1 MSTLGFELFLRLY
14 CIRYCIMLQQ
24 ARETE
29 VEDED
34 PIPSITVKVSN
45 LYILSRCRGGSWILR
60 GGVAELQKWGQ
71 FGPCGPH
78 MVPKFMDIHCAKMV
92 HEIV

>member
-1 MSTLGFELFLRLY
+1 MSTLEFALFLRLY
-14 CIRYCIMLQQ
+14 CIRYCIILQQ

-45 LYILSRCRGGSWILR
+45 LYILLR
-60 GGVAELQKWGQ
+60 
-71 FGPCGPH
+71 
-78 MVPKFMDIHCAKMV
+78 
-92 HEIV
+92 